1 LDWSIVLKAALVLS
15 GLSLV
20 FGALLA
26 VASIKFAVETDP
38 RVDEVLEV
46 LVGTNCGACGYPGC
60 QVAAEAIATGLAPV
74 DVCLAGGTGT
84 AEAVA
89 KVMGVEPKS
98 RERGVALVHCKGG
111 LVESPPRALYQ
122 GIDSCAAADKIAGGG
137 KACDYGCLG
146 LGTCKDVCPV
156 NAIIIDADH
165 RRWVNRGRCTGCG
178 LCLEVCPRDLIEVVP
193 RKQQVLRVCNNKDKG
208 RKAREVCSVCCIVCK
223 KCVKACNFDAVEIKE
238 NRAFIDYEK
247 CTQCGKCIDVCPND
261 VIVRVVPGK
270 RSGVKATTGAASC
283 GFV

>member
-1 LDWSIVLKAALVLS
+1 MDWSIVLKAVLALAS
-15 GLSLV
+15 LSLV

-26 VASIKFAVETDP
+26 IASIKFAVQTDP
-38 RVDEVLEV
+38 RVDQVLEV

-60 QVAAEAIATGLAPV
+60 QVAAEAVVEGKAPA
-74 DVCLAGGTGT
+74 DVCLAGGSGI

-89 KVMGVEPKS
+89 RVMGVEAET
-98 RERGVALVHCKGG
+98 RERAVALVHCKGG
-111 LVESPPRALYQ
+111 LVESPPRARYQ

-165 RRWVNRGRCTGCG
+165 RRWVNRDRCTGCG
-178 LCLEVCPRDLIEVVP
+178 LCVEVCPRHLIELVP

-208 RKAREVCSVCCIVCK
+208 RKAREVCTVCCIACK
-223 KCVKACNFDAVEIKE
+223 KCEKVCDFDAIMVKE
-238 NRAFIDYEK
+238 NRAIIDYEK
-247 CTQCGKCIDVCPND
+247 CTQCGKCIDVCPNN
-261 VIVRVVPGK
+261 VIVRVVPRK
-270 RSGVKATTGAASC
+270 SRSTKSKASADA
-283 GFV
+283 